1 MQARPGRKPMI
12 RRNFTTSRHPA
23 AAAAA
28 AATIPLLA
36 LAAAV
41 LAVPAPAAAQDPAW
55 AAPRT
60 ADGQPDLQGIWS
72 NNTATPLERPEAF
85 AGKDTL
91 TEEELAELRARAA
104 ELRENEQAGNLLG
117 DLLVQQLVDDPNFQE
132 FDPDTGNY
140 NSFWLV
146 ERELDARTSLIVDPP
161 DGRLPPMTEAAM
173 ARFAELATPPG
184 HPAGPESL
192 PLTERCITF
201 GAPNLLAGYNS
212 YFQILQTPD
221 HVVVLQE
228 LIHDARIIPLERRPH
243 LDDAVRQWHGD
254 SRGRWEGDSLVV
266 ETANYS
272 NTANLYGASR
282 HSRVTERFTRIDP
295 DTIEYVVTYDDPET
309 WVQPWTVMIPLK
321 KSAPGD
327 AVYEYACH
335 EGNYAMEGI
344 LAGAR
349 KLEAEGR

>member
-1 MQARPGRKPMI
+1 MI
-12 RRNFTTSRHPA
+12 RRNRTTSRHPVA
-23 AAAAA
+23 AM
-28 AATIPLLA
+28 AATIPLLV
-36 LAAAV
+36 LAAGAGLV
-41 LAVPAPAAAQDPAW
+41 VAAPAAAQDAAW
-55 AAPRT
+55 APPRT

-117 DLLVQQLVDDPNFQE
+117 DLLVQQLVDDPNFRE

-173 ARFAELATPPG
+173 AGFAERASASAG

-192 PLTERCITF
+192 PITERCITF

-228 LIHDARIIPLERRPH
+228 LIHDARMIPLDSRPP
-243 LDDAVRQWHGD
+243 LDEAIRQWHGD

-272 NTANLYGASR
+272 STANLYGASS
-282 HSRVTERFTRIDP
+282 HSRVTERFTRVDP

>member
-1 MQARPGRKPMI
+1 MNRMNRTSSRRPGAAI
-12 RRNFTTSRHPA
+12 A
-23 AAAAA
+23 AAAMIPLVVVAA
-28 AATIPLLA
+28 AAG
-36 LAAAV
+36 
-41 LAVPAPAAAQDPAW
+41 LAVPAPAAAQDAAW
-55 AAPRT
+55 SAPRN

-85 AGKDTL
+85 AGKDSL
-91 TEEELAELRARAA
+91 TDEELAELRARAA
-104 ELRENEQAGNLLG
+104 ELRDSEQAGNLLG
-117 DLLVQQLVDDPNFQE
+117 DLLIQKVLDDPSFRE
-132 FDPDTGNY
+132 FDAGTGNY

-161 DGRLPPMTEAAM
+161 DGRLPPMTEAAL
-173 ARFAELATPPG
+173 ARFAARAGSPG

-192 PLTERCITF
+192 PLNERCITY

-228 LIHDARIIPLERRPH
+228 LIHDARLIPLDQGPP
-243 LDDAVRQWHGD
+243 LDEAIRQWHGD

-266 ETANYS
+266 ETTNYS
-272 NTANLYGASR
+272 STASLYGASR
-282 HSRVTERFTRIDP
+282 HSRVTERFTRVGAE
-295 DTIEYVVTYDDPET
+295 TIEYVVTYDDPAT

-349 KLEAEGR
+349 KQEAEGR

>member
-1 MQARPGRKPMI
+1 MQY
-12 RRNFTTSRHPA
+12 RNSMPSQRPA
-23 AAAAA
+23 AAAAW
-28 AATIPLLA
+28 IPLLV
-36 LAAAV
+36 LAVAGG
-41 LAVPAPAAAQDPAW
+41 LAVPAHAAGQETAW
-55 AAPRT
+55 TPPRT
-60 ADGQPDLQGIWS
+60 VDGQPDLQGIWS

-85 AGKDTL
+85 AGKDSL
-91 TEEELAELRARAA
+91 TDEELAELRARAA
-104 ELRENEQAGNLLG
+104 ELRDSEQAGNLLG
-117 DLLVQQLVDDPNFQE
+117 DLLIQKVLDDPSFRE
-132 FDPDTGNY
+132 FDAGTGNY

-161 DGRLPPMTEAAM
+161 DGRLPPMTEAAL
-173 ARFAELATPPG
+173 ARFAARAGSPG

-192 PLTERCITF
+192 PLNERCITY

-228 LIHDARIIPLERRPH
+228 LIHDARLIPLDQGPP
-243 LDDAVRQWHGD
+243 LDEAIRQWHGD

-272 NTANLYGASR
+272 STASLYGASR
-282 HSRVTERFTRIDP
+282 HSRVTERFTRVDP
-295 DTIEYVVTYDDPET
+295 DTIEYVVTYDDPDT
-309 WVQPWTVMIPLK
+309 WTQPWTVMIPLK